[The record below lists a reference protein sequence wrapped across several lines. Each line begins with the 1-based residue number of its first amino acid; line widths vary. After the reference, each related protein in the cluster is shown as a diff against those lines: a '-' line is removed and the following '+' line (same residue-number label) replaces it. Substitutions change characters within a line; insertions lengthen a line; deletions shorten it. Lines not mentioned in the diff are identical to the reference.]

1 MSWEAG
7 FASAVIT
14 PPVPVRLAGFSD
26 RTEPATRVHDDLEVR
41 AVWLSDGTRSACL
54 LVLDLLGMSQEY
66 STPVRDAI
74 AGDLGID
81 PEAVLTAA
89 THTHNGPNA
98 IRGGELLGWAIP
110 EGYAELLVERC
121 RAAAV
126 AARAAAEPATLHAA
140 TASLPEGLS
149 LNRRELPYDPRF
161 SVLDVRTT
169 GGDRIGTVANVSI
182 HPVVLGSPWLEVSAD
197 WVAPFRAALEAGGGG
212 TAILLSGPLGDVNPV
227 EHHTDVPTHLAEA
240 VAEAADLGAAVADAV
255 LEARE
260 AAEPVS
266 GPLAVASRSLT
277 VSPGATT
284 LAGLLGVGEIAV
296 ELVEWAIGGVRLVSV
311 PGEPFHALGRRIED
325 ARPGVTLIAGL
336 APVWSGYLP
345 EPYGEGYEETV
356 SLGPDAVREISEA
369 VVAGAFQ
376 EASR

>member
-1 MSWEAG
+1 M
-7 FASAVIT
+7 
-14 PPVPVRLAGFSD
+14 
-26 RTEPATRVHDDLEVR
+26 
-41 AVWLSDGTRSACL
+41 
-54 LVLDLLGMSQEY
+54 
-66 STPVRDAI
+66 
-74 AGDLGID
+74 
-81 PEAVLTAA
+81 
-89 THTHNGPNA
+89 
-98 IRGGELLGWAIP
+98 
-110 EGYAELLVERC
+110 
-121 RAAAV
+121 
-126 AARAAAEPATLHAA
+126 
-140 TASLPEGLS
+140 
-149 LNRRELPYDPRF
+149 NRRELPYDPRF
-161 SVLDVRTT
+161 SVLDVRGA
-169 GGDRIGTVANVSI
+169 GGGRIGTVANVSI

-197 WVAPFRAALEAGGGG
+197 WAGPFRTALEAGGGG

-240 VAEAADLGAAVADAV
+240 IREATTLGAAVAHAV
-255 LEARE
+255 LEACE
-260 AAEPVS
+260 AAEPVT

-284 LAGLLGVGEIAV
+284 LAGLLGVDQVAV

-369 VVAGAFQ
+369 VVGGVWGGSPPWDATESVPAGGRIPQ
-376 EASR
+376 GKSEVSR